1 MLNALLSD
9 WLLDFVLLLLLLF
22 FFLPFTRLATLKFKL
37 LRSPNSLFTI
47 LYLD

>member
-9 WLLDFVLLLLLLF
+9 WLLDFVLLLLF
-22 FFLPFTRLATLKFKL
+22 YFFLPFTRLATLKFKL
-37 LRSPNSLFTI
+37 LRYPNSLFTI